1 MHAQKIIFFSLVL
14 TTMECIF
21 ITYKMSTIKHFS
33 IIFITLTYTV
43 FEMTDPNKNYFNS
56 IHFIHN
62 GIFKIILMQQL

>member
-1 MHAQKIIFFSLVL
+1 
-14 TTMECIF
+14 MECIL

-33 IIFITLTYTV
+33 IIFITITHTV

-62 GIFKIILMQQL
+62 GIFKSNSNAATVNSEFLLQLKNEDQS